1 MMEPAGRTV
10 RREDLGRTWTIDS
23 FKRYDDGNGNIFARI
38 HEPYPSVIEGYY
50 VNLNDVE
57 ELDDIPVYKVLT
69 FKAADQKLTAEVG

>member
-10 RREDLGRTWTIDS
+10 RADELGKTWTIDA
-23 FKRYDDGNGNIFARI
+23 FKRYPGSGCVFARI
-38 HEPYPSVIEGYY
+38 HEANPSVVEGHY

-69 FKAADQKLTAEVG
+69 FRVGDQKLTAEAI